1 METLVLCVTTFL
13 MSRENLR
20 NKGDVMSQKK
30 EKYAREMGRIQRV
43 HSVKLDSLGERVQ
56 QIETRE
62 WQWLDLVASDKK
74 AVNQLSERVARLE
87 LDHRKKEVSRER
99 IALLSSTAVVCA
111 ALMWISLKIFGMV

>member
-1 METLVLCVTTFL
+1 
-13 MSRENLR
+13 
-20 NKGDVMSQKK
+20 MSQRS

-43 HSVKLDSLGERVQ
+43 HSVKLDRLGERVQ
-56 QIETRE
+56 QIESRE
-62 WQWLDLVASDKK
+62 WQWLDLV
-74 AVNQLSERVARLE
+74 SERVARLE

>member
-1 METLVLCVTTFL
+1 
-13 MSRENLR
+13 
-20 NKGDVMSQKK
+20 MSQKK

>member
-1 METLVLCVTTFL
+1 
-13 MSRENLR
+13 
-20 NKGDVMSQKK
+20 MSQKS
-30 EKYAREMGRIQRV
+30 EKYAREIGRTQRM

-56 QIETRE
+56 QIESRE

-87 LDHRKKEVSRER
+87 LDYRKKEVSRER
-99 IALLSSTAVVCA
+99 IALLSSTAAVCA